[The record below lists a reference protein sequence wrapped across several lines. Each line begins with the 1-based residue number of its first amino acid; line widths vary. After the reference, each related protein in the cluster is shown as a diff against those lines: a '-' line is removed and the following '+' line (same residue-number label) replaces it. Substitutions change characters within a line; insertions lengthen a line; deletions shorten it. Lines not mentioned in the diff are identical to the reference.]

1 MRSLAGRTLRRVALR
16 ISLVVAIATV
26 LSYWNVRSGLEEQ
39 ALEQLA
45 SYVEQRRERES
56 AVFELASDHLEAFA
70 ESYRRRLA
78 RLNPVPLNV
87 RFDAL
92 FERREDGTT
101 RLREHAFRESGIT
114 GFIGKHVTID
124 DDLRRRLVVAFD
136 VLQQYGPA
144 WRSRFVNL
152 YVVTPEN
159 AVLMYWPDQPW
170 ALHASDWEVYGKLA
184 LIAGNQDEVLV
195 LGEAH
200 PPPPGGQQWSDLYY
214 DYGVNDWMVSATEPV
229 SEGDRYL
236 LSVGQDILLR
246 ELIERTL
253 KSEVE
258 GTSNLIFRADGRL
271 IAHPRYMEAIQAQSG
286 ALSIQDAGDPHLERI
301 MTLAEQR
308 PADQVIVANPD
319 DEEFLAVT
327 QLSGPGW
334 YLVTLFPQSIVAAGA
349 FATARLILL
358 LGAIALLLEL
368 GILFWVMR
376 RQVALPLERLI
387 AATREVASGRLRSRL
402 EVERDDEIGELARA
416 FSAMAGEIDAR
427 EATLGERSASLAEV
441 NRQLARELEERE
453 RIEQEIARQRE
464 ALHQSEKLNALG
476 SLLAGVAHELNNP
489 LSVVVGRSILLEED
503 LKGTPEAGA
512 VASVRAAAER
522 CARIVKTFLA
532 MARQQE
538 PSRQA
543 VRIAEVIRAT
553 LEVVGYNLK
562 RDQVELTLDL
572 AEGLPEIAADPH
584 QLTQVFTNL
593 LVNAGQALAGCP
605 APRQIVVAARF
616 DEPAGR
622 LVCTVED
629 NGPGIPPEIA
639 SRVFEPFFTT
649 KPEGQ
654 GTGLGL
660 SVCRGLIEAHGG
672 TIEVG
677 QAERGGTRF
686 EIRLPVTPLQAERAE
701 RAAKTPPPPADRQIL
716 IIEDEPEIAQML
728 VEVLAPLGHRVEIA
742 PTGRQALER
751 LSAARYDVVL
761 TDLRMPGLDGS
772 GLFRELEARDPGHAA
787 RLVFVTG
794 DSLNASS
801 ESLAAETGRPVI
813 QKPFTPEEVRR
824 VVAAQL
830 AEVDD
835 TSPGAPVALSPGGTP
850 PAR

>member
-1 MRSLAGRTLRRVALR
+1 MPCS
-16 ISLVVAIATV
+16 
-26 LSYWNVRSGLEEQ
+26 
-39 ALEQLA
+39 
-45 SYVEQRRERES
+45 S
-56 AVFELASDHLEAFA
+56 A
-70 ESYRRRLA
+70 A
-78 RLNPVPLNV
+78 R
-87 RFDAL
+87 
-92 FERREDGTT
+92 DGTT
-101 RLREHAFRESGIT
+101 RLREHEFREFGIT

-152 YVVTPEN
+152 YVITPEN

-170 ALHASDWEVYGKLA
+170 ALHAGDWEVYGKLA

-195 LGEAH
+195 LGEAR
-200 PPPPGGQQWSDLYY
+200 PPPPDGQQWSDLYY
-214 DYGVNDWMVSATEPV
+214 DYGVNDWMVSATQPV
-229 SEGDRYL
+229 SEGERYL

-253 KSEVE
+253 KSGLE

-286 ALSIQDAGDPHLERI
+286 ALSIQEAGDPHLERI
-301 MTLAEQR
+301 MALAQQR
-308 PADQVIVANPD
+308 PADQVIVANPA

-327 QLSGPGW
+327 QLSGPAW
-334 YLVTLFPQSIVAAGA
+334 YLVTLFPQSIVTAGA
-349 FATARLILL
+349 FETARLILL
-358 LGAIALLLEL
+358 LGAVALLLEL

-376 RQVALPLERLI
+376 RQVAEPLERLI

-416 FSAMAGEIDAR
+416 FNAMAGEIDAR
-427 EATLGERSASLAEV
+427 EAALGERSASLAEV

-476 SLLAGVAHELNNP
+476 SLLAGRGARAQQPALGRGRP
-489 LSVVVGRSILLEED
+489 LDPPRG
-503 LKGTPEAGA
+503 GPQGPPEAGA

-543 VRIAEVIRAT
+543 VRIADVIRAT

-562 RDQVELTLDL
+562 RDDVELTLDL
-572 AEGLPEIAADPH
+572 EEGLPEIAADPH

-605 APRQIVVAARF
+605 APRRIALAARF
-616 DEPAGR
+616 DEAAGR

-672 TIEVG
+672 TIEVR

-686 EIRLPVTPLQAERAE
+686 EIRLPVTPLQG
-701 RAAKTPPPPADRQIL
+701 
-716 IIEDEPEIAQML
+716 
-728 VEVLAPLGHRVEIA
+728 APNA
-742 PTGRQALER
+742 PGRRPRPRRTGR
-751 LSAARYDVVL
+751 S
-761 TDLRMPGLDGS
+761 
-772 GLFRELEARDPGHAA
+772 
-787 RLVFVTG
+787 
-794 DSLNASS
+794 
-801 ESLAAETGRPVI
+801 
-813 QKPFTPEEVRR
+813 
-824 VVAAQL
+824 
-830 AEVDD
+830 
-835 TSPGAPVALSPGGTP
+835 
-850 PAR
+850 

>member
-1 MRSLAGRTLRRVALR
+1 MTAGRPSRLWAHSRARSLTGRTLRRVALR
-16 ISLVVAIATV
+16 ISVVVAIATV
-26 LSYWNVRSGLEEQ
+26 LSYWNVRSGIENQ
-39 ALEQLA
+39 ALAQLA

-56 AVFELASDHLEAFA
+56 AIFELASDHLKAFA
-70 ESYRRRLA
+70 ESYRQRLA

-87 RFDAL
+87 RFNAL

-101 RLREHAFRESGIT
+101 RLREHEFREFGIT
-114 GFIGKHVTID
+114 GFIGKNVAID

-152 YVVTPEN
+152 YVITPEN

-170 ALHASDWEVYGKLA
+170 ALHAGDWEVYGKLA

-195 LGEAH
+195 LGDAR
-200 PPPPGGQQWSDLYY
+200 PPPEGQQWSDLYF

-253 KSEVE
+253 KSELE
-258 GTSNLIFRADGRL
+258 GASNLIFRADGRL

-286 ALSIQDAGDPHLERI
+286 TLSIQEAGDPHLERI
-301 MTLAEQR
+301 MALAQQR

-327 QLSGPGW
+327 QLSGPAW
-334 YLVTLFPQSIVAAGA
+334 YLVTLFPQSIVTAGA
-349 FATARLILL
+349 FETARLILL
-358 LGAIALLLEL
+358 LGAVALLLEL
-368 GILFWVMR
+368 GILLWVLR
-376 RQVALPLERLI
+376 RQVAGPLERLI

-416 FSAMAGEIDAR
+416 FNAMAGEIDAR
-427 EATLGERSASLAEV
+427 EAALGERSASLAEV

-503 LKGTPEAGA
+503 LKGRPEAGA

-543 VRIAEVIRAT
+543 VRIADVIRAT

-572 AEGLPEIAADPH
+572 EEGLPEIAADPH

-605 APRQIVVAARF
+605 APRRIALAARF
-616 DEPAGR
+616 DEAAAR

-672 TIEVG
+672 TIEVRQG
-677 QAERGGTRF
+677 ERGGTRF

-701 RAAKTPPPPADRQIL
+701 RAGQTLRAATDRRIL
-716 IIEDEPEIAQML
+716 VVEDEPEIAHML
-728 VEVLAPLGHRVEIA
+728 VEVLAPLGHGVEVA

-761 TDLRMPGLDGS
+761 TDLRMPGLD
-772 GLFRELEARDPGHAA
+772 E
-787 RLVFVTG
+787 
-794 DSLNASS
+794 
-801 ESLAAETGRPVI
+801 
-813 QKPFTPEEVRR
+813 
-824 VVAAQL
+824 
-830 AEVDD
+830 
-835 TSPGAPVALSPGGTP
+835 
-850 PAR
+850 PAVS